1 MTDDIKSAVEAA
13 KRLASEL
20 GATDDGDVFADAE
33 ALRTLINLASRV
45 EKIEAETVE
54 RCLQAVRNAGWTHLG
69 DDAYSQGMDHGAA
82 HQLLECVKALKAIRA
97 LSQPKE

>member
-1 MTDDIKSAVEAA
+1 MTDDIKSDLEAA
-13 KRLASEL
+13 REL
-20 GATDDGDVFADAE
+20 TDGYLGNRDLLQYRFAV
-33 ALRTLINLASRV
+33 ALLSLASRV

-82 HQLLECVKALKAIRA
+82 HQLLECVKALNAIRA
-97 LSQPKE
+97 LQPKE